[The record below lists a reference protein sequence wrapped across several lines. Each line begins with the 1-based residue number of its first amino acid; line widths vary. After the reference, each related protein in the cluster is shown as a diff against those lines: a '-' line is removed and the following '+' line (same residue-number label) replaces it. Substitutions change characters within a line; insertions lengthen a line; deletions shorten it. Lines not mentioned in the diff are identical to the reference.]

1 MPYNQ
6 RGISRYIRIYSL
18 HATHHLSSF
27 SSSLFRASLGSSSSS
42 CQVNNNSTSFKR
54 FERHFMNTK
63 LQFLLLSSVY
73 RSKFK
78 INFFVH
84 STPHEFDIASC
95 AVGGGAM
102 ASGCSNCWYR
112 MCLTSTLHDGGNS
125 SHSFL
130 YCHFLYRAIREML
143 TKKVTP
149 KKKNRWWWGNGGS
162 KYLKWYVGV
171 CSFANIT
178 YSKICYN

>member
-1 MPYNQ
+1 M
-6 RGISRYIRIYSL
+6 
-18 HATHHLSSF
+18 
-27 SSSLFRASLGSSSSS
+27 
-42 CQVNNNSTSFKR
+42 NNNYTSFKI

-84 STPHEFDIASC
+84 STPHEFDLASC

-149 KKKNRWWWGNGGS
+149 KKKNDDDEETVVLNTLNGMWES
-162 KYLKWYVGV
+162 APLQILLIRK
-171 CSFANIT
+171 SA
-178 YSKICYN
+178 SYN